1 MPNKINCFNVFINI
15 INNKKATIDQKL
27 HQYHTYARNNTARA
41 LLTKQ
46 RRPNSVY
53 CLKLNISL

>member
-27 HQYHTYARNNTARA
+27 HQYHTYVRNNTARA

-53 CLKLNISL
+53 CL